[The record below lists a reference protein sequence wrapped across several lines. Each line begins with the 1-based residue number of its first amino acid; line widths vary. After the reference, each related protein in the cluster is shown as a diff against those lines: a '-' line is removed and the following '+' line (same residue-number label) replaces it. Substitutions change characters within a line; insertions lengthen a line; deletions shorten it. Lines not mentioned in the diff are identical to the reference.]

1 MLTIEG
7 RRDGSGRAA
16 AIPLERYRIIHT
28 RNRLRAHGLLE
39 DVLGPHE
46 LSIENNSQIEIRL
59 HSYKLG
65 SVLVS
70 YLSFGAKSRLRLSGF
85 QPRYLVQIPLSGS
98 AIVNSGDERLIV
110 KPGAGAVCSPG
121 EPVSI
126 VCSADC
132 GQLVVGLDSNLLQA
146 HTRSLLHPRPTTPL
160 RFEIPMDVSAGS
172 TRDWYEM
179 LISLVQLADNQIR
192 LLDHPL
198 VVADLER
205 ALMTGLVVAQ
215 PNTYTQLFDDRG
227 SSEKHGSI
235 ETAIL
240 LINTDPG
247 RNHTVASLARAAGVS
262 VRTLEKQFQRRLG
275 VPPYRYLR
283 HVRLERTR
291 EELTATT
298 DREISVS
305 EVAARWG
312 FNHFGRFAQ
321 DYYILYHEKP
331 SETLRRS
338 RMLCFP

>member
-1 MLTIEG
+1 M
-7 RRDGSGRAA
+7 RDGLVPAP
-16 AIPLERYRIIHT
+16 AIPLERYPIIHT
-28 RNRLRAHGLLE
+28 RNRLRAHGRLE
-39 DVLGPHE
+39 DILGPHE
-46 LSIENNSQIEIRL
+46 LAIANSSQVDIRL

-70 YLSFGAKSRLRLSGF
+70 YLSFGAKSQLRLSG
-85 QPRYLVQIPLSGS
+85 QQARYLVHVPLTGS
-98 AIVNSGDERLIV
+98 IAVSSGDERLIV
-110 KPGAGAVCSPG
+110 NPGAGAVCSPG
-121 EPVSI
+121 EPMSI
-126 VCSADC
+126 LCSDDC
-132 GQLVVGLDSNLLQA
+132 EQLVVGLDSSLLQG
-146 HTRSLLHPRPTTPL
+146 HTRSLLHPRPTEPL
-160 RFEIPMDVSAGS
+160 RFEIPMDISSGSA
-172 TRDWYEM
+172 RDWYELLTS
-179 LISLVQLADNQIR
+179 LIQLADNQIR

-205 ALMTGLVVAQ
+205 ALMTGIVVAQ
-215 PNTYTQLFDDRG
+215 PNTYTEFFDER
-227 SSEKHGSI
+227 SSAQKSGSI

-291 EELTATT
+291 AELTATT

-321 DYYILYHEKP
+321 DYYSLYNEKP
-331 SETLRRS
+331 SETLRRRRTS
-338 RMLCFP
+338 CHL

>member
-1 MLTIEG
+1 M
-7 RRDGSGRAA
+7 
-16 AIPLERYRIIHT
+16 ERYPIIHT
-28 RNRLRAHGLLE
+28 RNRLRAHGRLE
-39 DVLGPHE
+39 NILGPHE
-46 LSIENNSQIEIRL
+46 LSIANSSQIDIRL

-70 YLSFGAKSRLRLSGF
+70 YLSFGAKSQLRLNDLQS
-85 QPRYLVQIPLSGS
+85 RYLVHIPLAGS
-98 AIVNSGDERLIV
+98 VIVSCGDDRQII

-121 EPVSI
+121 ESVTI
-126 VCSADC
+126 LCSADC
-132 GQLVVGLDSNLLQA
+132 GLLVVGMDSNLLQA

-160 RFEIPMDVSAGS
+160 RFEIPMDITLGDA
-172 TRDWYEM
+172 RDWHEM
-179 LISLVQLADNQIR
+179 LISLVNLADNQIR

-215 PNTYTQLFDDRG
+215 PNTYTSLFDERG
-227 SSEKHGSI
+227 SGHKRGSI

-240 LINTDPG
+240 LINTDPA

-283 HVRLERTR
+283 HVRLERSR
-291 EELTATT
+291 AELTATT

-321 DYYILYHEKP
+321 DYYSLYNEKP
-331 SETLRRS
+331 SETLRR
-338 RMLCFP
+338 RRTLCCP